1 MPTSI
6 TKLTA
11 YSANSNIPRVVTEA
25 CCEGTIAAPT
35 LNPDPKDH
43 KVTCSITIS
52 ANDYDKVK
60 AVLPAKEFDNL
71 EIKREIA
78 VMHEV
83 IKHPGNTMIEK
94 VDNTIEDWSK
104 GQVLCDRYKL
114 KYRY

>member
-6 TKLTA
+6 TKITA
-11 YSANSNIPRVVTEA
+11 Y
-25 CCEGTIAAPT
+25 AAPT

-43 KVTCSITIS
+43 KVTCSSITIS

-71 EIKREIA
+71 EIKRELA